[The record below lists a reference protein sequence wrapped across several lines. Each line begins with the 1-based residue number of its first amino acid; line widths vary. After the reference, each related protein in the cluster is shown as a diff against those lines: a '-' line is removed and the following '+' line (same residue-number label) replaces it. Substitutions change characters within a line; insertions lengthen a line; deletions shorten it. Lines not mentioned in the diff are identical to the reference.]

1 MFQCRACRTQTS
13 ARAGTIFHKSRTP
26 LAKWFLAMHLIT
38 ASKNDIAALE
48 LARQLDVKWD
58 TAWLI
63 KQKLLEVM
71 LQRNSMYKL
80 AGDIQVDDAYQGG
93 EKAGKPGRGA
103 ANKLPFVIA
112 VATRDGH
119 PIYTHLRVVPG
130 FTKEAMRDYA
140 TGNIEAGARVLTDG
154 LACFNGFDEAGLKH
168 VVKNTG
174 GGRPTRGRFQM
185 GQHWAR
191 QCEGRHHRHVPLDRH
206 PPHATLPRRLRM
218 ALQPPL
224 RPAEEPRTSRP
235 LRRHRRAQAPSPDRG
250 GPTKESSGDT
260 GVIRNM
266 GAYSNPKLDEMTAQ
280 IRDEIDE
287 AKRNALIHKAFKLV
301 IDDYAII
308 PLFEPA
314 LVWATR
320 KNVKL
325 DQRADERFELRSV
338 VKN

>member
-1 MFQCRACRTQTS
+1 VARNQVQFQRGLSTVEFQELYGREEQCRAALVRMRWPDGFLCPKCGGRAHAYCEPRHLFQCRACRTQTS

-119 PIYTHLRVVPG
+119 PIYTHLRVVSG

-140 TGNIEAGARVLTDG
+140 TGNIQAGARVLTDG

-168 VVKNTG
+168 VVKITG
-174 GGRPTRGRFQM
+174 GG
-185 GQHWAR
+185 
-191 QCEGRHHRHVPLDRH
+191 
-206 PPHATLPRRLRM
+206 
-218 ALQPPL
+218 
-224 RPAEEPRTSRP
+224 
-235 LRRHRRAQAPSPDRG
+235 
-250 GPTKESSGDT
+250 
-260 GVIRNM
+260 
-266 GAYSNPKLDEMTAQ
+266 
-280 IRDEIDE
+280 
-287 AKRNALIHKAFKLV
+287 
-301 IDDYAII
+301 
-308 PLFEPA
+308 
-314 LVWATR
+314 
-320 KNVKL
+320 
-325 DQRADERFELRSV
+325 
-338 VKN
+338 

>member
-1 MFQCRACRTQTS
+1 MRWPDGFRCPKCGERKHAFCEPRHLFQCRSCRTQTS

-38 ASKNDIAALE
+38 ASKNDIAGLE

-80 AGDIQVDDAYQGG
+80 GGDIQVDDAYQGG

-154 LACFNGFDEAGLKH
+154 LACFNGFAEAGLKH
-168 VVKNTG
+168 SVKITG
-174 GGRPTRGRFQM
+174 GGRPRGGDFKWANTGLANVKGAITGTCRRSTSATR
-185 GQHWAR
+185 
-191 QCEGRHHRHVPLDRH
+191 
-206 PPHATLPRRLRM
+206 HAISRATNGASTAASIYR
-218 ALQPPL
+218 
-224 RPAEEPRTSRP
+224 RTSNASSASPPPSHPSLTARSP
-235 LRRHRRAQAPSPDRG
+235 PFDEGEQRRYRG
-250 GPTKESSGDT
+250 NQEHLCVSSRE
-260 GVIRNM
+260 V
-266 GAYSNPKLDEMTAQ
+266 
-280 IRDEIDE
+280 
-287 AKRNALIHKAFKLV
+287 
-301 IDDYAII
+301 DDH
-308 PLFEPA
+308 
-314 LVWATR
+314 
-320 KNVKL
+320 
-325 DQRADERFELRSV
+325 
-338 VKN
+338 